1 MKGRVWLA
9 GVLLALLWATPAKA
23 DTGIIIRTTGGL
35 SALQA
40 FCSLPL
46 SPCTIIGA
54 LDGTLGQV
62 FLVTTPLDPTVFI
75 GLLGG
80 TIGGLTGFVDAE
92 VNQLLSLVDLTNL
105 VPSVIPPTLMQDRS
119 STAYPAG
126 STTSTAWNSYVNQPA
141 ASIVEIQNAQ
151 TSFNVT
157 GTGVVVADIDTGVD
171 PTHPVLQPVLVPGD
185 GYDFTRN
192 QPGGS
197 ELNDVNPTD
206 FPTYPPQ
213 TCTSSSCPSAAQVNQ
228 STAAVLDQSTAAV
241 LDGNGTPKQYAAFGH
256 GTMVMGIIHLV
267 APTAQLMPLKAFHSD
282 GTASLSDILRAIY
295 YGVQNGANVINM
307 SFDMQTS
314 SVELQKALDY
324 ANQQGVICA
333 ASAGN
338 DGKAPP
344 PPFLVYPAALQ
355 NDVMGVASTTDQDTR
370 SQFSNSGTTLV
381 WVAAPGESIVSTYPF
396 ATYAAGWG
404 TSFSAPFVSGGAALL
419 RNLQTGIAQSGAKTA
434 TAHAVPL
441 ADPNMG
447 NGRLDLC
454 MVLGSVTTPSC
465 SQDYSVSATPS
476 STTITAGQQASF
488 TVRAATLTGSTQ
500 KVTWEYTAAPQAAIC
515 SSSPSSVTL
524 NGPTTAT
531 ATVTLTT
538 TARTAAP
545 RRLLPRY
552 VPPMQLRVMPVTWF
566 ALTVIILMMCSF
578 GRNPRQRVGLAT
590 LAGL

>member
-1 MKGRVWLA
+1 MKRRMWLA

-23 DTGIIIRTTGGL
+23 DTGVIIRTTGGL
-35 SALQA
+35 SALQL

-80 TIGGLTGFVDAE
+80 TVGGLTGFVDAE
-92 VNQLLSLVDLTNL
+92 VNQLLSLIGGLNV
-105 VPSVIPPTLMQDRS
+105 VPTPIPPTLMQDRS
-119 STAYPAG
+119 STPYPAG
-126 STTSTAWNSYVNQPA
+126 STTTAWNSYVNQPA
-141 ASIVEIQNAQ
+141 ASIVGIQNAQ
-151 TSFNVT
+151 NTFNVT
-157 GTGVVVADIDTGVD
+157 GTGIVADIDTGVD

-185 GYDFTRN
+185 GWDFTRN
-192 QPGGS
+192 QAGGS
-197 ELNDVNPTD
+197 ELNDLSPT
-206 FPTYPPQ
+206 FPPPQ
-213 TCTSSSCPSAAQVNQ
+213 PCSSTTCPSPAQVNQ
-228 STAAVLDQSTAAV
+228 SSAAILDQSSAAI
-241 LDGNGTPKQYAAFGH
+241 LDGNSQYKAFGH

-267 APTAQLMPLKAFHSD
+267 APTAMLMPLKAFHSD

-295 YGVQNGANVINM
+295 YGVQNNANVMNM
-307 SFDMQTS
+307 SVDMQTS
-314 SVELQKALDY
+314 STELQKALDY
-324 ANQQGVICA
+324 SNQQGVICA

-370 SQFSNSGTTLV
+370 SQFSNSGTTIV

-454 MVLGSVTTPSC
+454 MALGSVTTPSC

-476 STTITAGQQASF
+476 TTTITAGQQASF
-488 TVRAATLTGSTQ
+488 TA
-500 KVTWEYTAAPQAAIC
+500 
-515 SSSPSSVTL
+515 
-524 NGPTTAT
+524 
-531 ATVTLTT
+531 
-538 TARTAAP
+538 
-545 RRLLPRY
+545 
-552 VPPMQLRVMPVTWF
+552 
-566 ALTVIILMMCSF
+566 
-578 GRNPRQRVGLAT
+578 
-590 LAGL
+590 